1 MRIFA
6 NREFLNASA
15 HYDACAAKAE
25 WGFVIGGVT
34 LSNYPDA
41 AAWSLAIVPL
51 GDRPP

>member
-6 NREFLNASA
+6 NREFLNASE

-34 LSNYPDA
+34 LSNYP
-41 AAWSLAIVPL
+41 
-51 GDRPP
+51 

>member
-6 NREFLNASA
+6 NREFLNANE

-34 LSNYPDA
+34 LSNYPRVS
-41 AAWSLAIVPL
+41 AWSPASVPL
-51 GDRPP
+51 GGRFR